1 MSDKFGEGRDPYLY
15 PGLNVMR
22 NRLGIHQ
29 AQRLA
34 QAAYEMTALR
44 AATIELGPL
53 IRGLPHLCAIHRQ
66 LYQDIFDWAGQ
77 LREVDIYQGDTR
89 FCHFAYIE
97 KEGNALMQDL
107 EEEGYLVG
115 LAHEKFVE
123 RLAHYYCEINVLHP
137 FRLGSGLAQRIFF
150 EQLALHAGYAL
161 SWQGIAVE
169 TWKQANQSGAMGDLS
184 ALQAIFQK
192 AISAKLA
199 KLSKIVRFYSPGAA
213 MILLIDN
220 YDSFTWN
227 LYQYFCEL
235 GAEVQ
240 VRRNDALTLAHI
252 DALNPQKIVIS
263 PGPCT
268 PNDAGISLAVIRHY
282 AGRIPMLGVCLGH
295 QAMAQAFG
303 ASVVR
308 AAKVMHGKTSPVTH
322 NGQGVFRGLPSPLTV
337 TRYHSLIVDPATL
350 PECFEITAW
359 SETQEIMGI
368 RHREWDLEGVQFHPE
383 SILSEQGH
391 ALLKNF
397 LRR

>member
-29 AQRLA
+29 FFFKQKT
-34 QAAYEMTALR
+34 AYEMTALR

-53 IRGLPHLCAIHRQ
+53 VRGLPHLCAIHRQ

-150 EQLALHAGYAL
+150 EQLALHAGYTL

-184 ALQAIFQK
+184 ALRAIFQK
-192 AISAKLA
+192 AISEA
-199 KLSKIVRFYSPGAA
+199 R
-213 MILLIDN
+213 
-220 YDSFTWN
+220 
-227 LYQYFCEL
+227 
-235 GAEVQ
+235 
-240 VRRNDALTLAHI
+240 
-252 DALNPQKIVIS
+252 
-263 PGPCT
+263 
-268 PNDAGISLAVIRHY
+268 
-282 AGRIPMLGVCLGH
+282 
-295 QAMAQAFG
+295 
-303 ASVVR
+303 
-308 AAKVMHGKTSPVTH
+308 
-322 NGQGVFRGLPSPLTV
+322 
-337 TRYHSLIVDPATL
+337 
-350 PECFEITAW
+350 
-359 SETQEIMGI
+359 ETE
-368 RHREWDLEGVQFHPE
+368 
-383 SILSEQGH
+383 
-391 ALLKNF
+391 
-397 LRR
+397 

>member
-34 QAAYEMTALR
+34 QAAHEMTALR

-53 IRGLPHLCAIHRQ
+53 VRGLPHLCAIHRQ

-137 FRLGSGLAQRIFF
+137 FRFGSGLAQRIFF

-184 ALQAIFQK
+184 ALRAIFQK
-192 AISAKLA
+192 AISEA
-199 KLSKIVRFYSPGAA
+199 R
-213 MILLIDN
+213 
-220 YDSFTWN
+220 
-227 LYQYFCEL
+227 
-235 GAEVQ
+235 
-240 VRRNDALTLAHI
+240 
-252 DALNPQKIVIS
+252 
-263 PGPCT
+263 
-268 PNDAGISLAVIRHY
+268 
-282 AGRIPMLGVCLGH
+282 
-295 QAMAQAFG
+295 
-303 ASVVR
+303 
-308 AAKVMHGKTSPVTH
+308 
-322 NGQGVFRGLPSPLTV
+322 
-337 TRYHSLIVDPATL
+337 
-350 PECFEITAW
+350 
-359 SETQEIMGI
+359 ETE
-368 RHREWDLEGVQFHPE
+368 
-383 SILSEQGH
+383 
-391 ALLKNF
+391 
-397 LRR
+397 

>member
-53 IRGLPHLCAIHRQ
+53 VRGLPHLCAIHRQ

-161 SWQGIAVE
+161 SCQSIAVE
-169 TWKQANQSGAMGDLS
+169 TWQQANQSGAMGDLS

-192 AISAKLA
+192 AISEA
-199 KLSKIVRFYSPGAA
+199 R
-213 MILLIDN
+213 
-220 YDSFTWN
+220 
-227 LYQYFCEL
+227 
-235 GAEVQ
+235 
-240 VRRNDALTLAHI
+240 
-252 DALNPQKIVIS
+252 
-263 PGPCT
+263 
-268 PNDAGISLAVIRHY
+268 
-282 AGRIPMLGVCLGH
+282 
-295 QAMAQAFG
+295 
-303 ASVVR
+303 
-308 AAKVMHGKTSPVTH
+308 
-322 NGQGVFRGLPSPLTV
+322 
-337 TRYHSLIVDPATL
+337 
-350 PECFEITAW
+350 
-359 SETQEIMGI
+359 ETE
-368 RHREWDLEGVQFHPE
+368 
-383 SILSEQGH
+383 
-391 ALLKNF
+391 
-397 LRR
+397 